1 MVVISVVV
9 GEKEGTPKHVH
20 LRASL
25 YTESEKV
32 LSSYLFRPIGK
43 SSEISDFSG
52 ALSAHGSRIKAVAC
66 NQYGLHC
73 M

>member
-20 LRASL
+20 LRVSL

-43 SSEISDFSG
+43 SAEISDFSRIP
-52 ALSAHGSRIKAVAC
+52 SAYEWFA
-66 NQYGLHC
+66 NQGRSL
-73 M
+73 